1 VTDQRTVSEEIR
13 KEQIESDGVERNR
26 KPNRNR

>member
-1 VTDQRTVSEEIR
+1 VSEEAR
-13 KEQIESDGVERNR
+13 KEQIESDGIERNR